1 MKVQN
6 ITVNE
11 IYTYKELC
19 NLLEVEYASATNKKV
34 EQLEEFER
42 FFKFERPVI
51 DTSIAEAKE
60 FSLNEFAISCIISY
74 IEN

>member
-19 NLLEVEYASATNKKV
+19 SLLEVEYASATNKKV

-42 FFKFERPVI
+42 FFEYEK
-51 DTSIAEAKE
+51 
-60 FSLNEFAISCIISY
+60 
-74 IEN
+74 